1 MNKDKFRKQKEMIKV
16 KYPVYLLVILAF
28 FSCRS
33 SQELVYMKDFSN
45 QEIIKHLPLED
56 TEHLL
61 KTGDILYVSIKSMN
75 PEVNQVFNPESV
87 MENGGV
93 NSFQK
98 YTTPNGAY
106 LYGYE
111 INGDGFITLPIIGD
125 VNVEGVPLSKVK
137 DVVQKKANEYV
148 KDAIVNVKLLNFK
161 VTVVGEVKSPGV
173 FYNYNNTLTVLEAI
187 AMANGNT
194 DYASLQNIVVI
205 RPIEDGSK
213 TYKLNLGSKEVFN
226 SEAFYLKPND
236 YVIIQPDKHKNLQLN
251 SQLFSLSLSTVSTTI
266 AILALIL
273 NLR

>member
-1 MNKDKFRKQKEMIKV
+1 MV
-16 KYPVYLLVILAF
+16 LLAF

-33 SQELVYMKDFSN
+33 SQELIYMKDFSN

-61 KTGDILYVSIKSMN
+61 KTGDILYVSIKSMD
-75 PEVNQVFNPESV
+75 PDVNQVFNPESV
-87 MENGGV
+87 MENGGI

-98 YTTPNGAY
+98 FTTPNGAY

-111 INGDGFITLPIIGD
+111 INGDGNITLPNIGD
-125 VNVEGVPLSKVK
+125 INVEGVSLSKVK
-137 DVVQKKANEYV
+137 DVVQNKANEYI

-213 TYKLNLGSKEVFN
+213 TYKLNLGSKEVYN

-236 YVIIQPDKHKNLQLN
+236 YVIVQPDKHKNLQLN
-251 SQLFSLSLSTVSTTI
+251 SQLFSLSLSTISTTI